1 MGCDKAW
8 GCSRLPAALGAV
20 SPAGFPRGEGRQ
32 KLASPLTCCLQ
43 EQLQMEAGVLGPPA
57 GAKRGE
63 NTSSLGSEA
72 RWFSPSWCLGTPR
85 LASSPLSLS
94 QSLLATLSR
103 AACPEGDDHLPQ
115 GQPVS
120 SPQLLPPSA
129 HCSWAT
135 TRARGSAKRC
145 PGWPG
150 SSQGE
155 AAHPAAKGSR
165 PRCCSSTRVVEETA
179 W

>member
-32 KLASPLTCCLQ
+32 KLASLLTCCLQ

-72 RWFSPSWCLGTPR
+72 RWFSPSWCLGTPQ

-94 QSLLATLSR
+94 QSLLAALQQGSMSR
-103 AACPEGDDHLPQ
+103 GRRPPPPGTA
-115 GQPVS
+115 S
-120 SPQLLPPSA
+120 KFPSA
-129 HCSWAT
+129 APTICSLLL
-135 TRARGSAKRC
+135 GNHE
-145 PGWPG
+145 G
-150 SSQGE
+150 QGLCQ
-155 AAHPAAKGSR
+155 AGSR
-165 PRCCSSTRVVEETA
+165 LARLLA
-179 W
+179 G